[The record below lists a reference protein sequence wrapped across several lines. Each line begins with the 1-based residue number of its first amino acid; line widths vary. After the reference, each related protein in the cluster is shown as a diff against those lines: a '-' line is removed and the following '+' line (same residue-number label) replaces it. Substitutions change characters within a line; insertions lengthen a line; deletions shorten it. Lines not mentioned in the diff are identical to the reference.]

1 MKTLPRAILIV
12 AAMATYATSANAD
25 VPAAAPRAQGDFAR
39 MSKVAPAA
47 RASSP
52 CAKSSAFG
60 PFAEQQDP
68 TLATYAY
75 DADYTYPIPMR
86 ANQQTHIVLGED
98 ESLVSFTL
106 GDRNKKLWP
115 TLPSVTKRDL
125 FIVPAAAGQR
135 AAATIITSKRR
146 YELQLCSG
154 DDGPAYQRV
163 SWQYTDMLADGVGA
177 KPTAFGFEITAAPGV
192 PGRPETAGSKPASPR
207 IDAMNMNTNYR
218 IEGNAEFKPVMVF
231 DDGRMTYYQLPHN
244 AKLSAVFILDKD
256 GQGEMARV
264 IPLGNDMYQIQ
275 EVVTYGA
282 LLKRGKDEVRIF
294 NGKGSGCGFFSCDTK
309 PVKNIDGGA

>member
-1 MKTLPRAILIV
+1 MKALPRTILII
-12 AAMATYATSANAD
+12 AAMATHVASVNAD
-25 VPAAAPRAQGDFAR
+25 VPAAAPRSANEFGR
-39 MSKVAPAA
+39 TVKRAPAA
-47 RASSP
+47 RPPSP
-52 CAKSSAFG
+52 CTKYSAFG

-75 DADYTYPIPMR
+75 DANYTYPIPMR

-98 ESLVSFTL
+98 ETLVSFTL

-135 AAATIITSKRR
+135 AAATIITSKRH
-146 YELQLCSG
+146 YELQLCSE
-154 DDGPAYQRV
+154 DEGPVYQRV
-163 SWQYTDMLADGVGA
+163 SWQYTDMLPNGAGA
-177 KPTAFGFEITAAPGV
+177 KPTAFGFEIPTASSAPGSSESGN
-192 PGRPETAGSKPASPR
+192 PKSSSPR

-309 PVKNIDGGA
+309 PVKNIEGGV

>member
-1 MKTLPRAILIV
+1 MKTLPRAILII
-12 AAMATYATSANAD
+12 AAMATCATSANAD

-39 MSKVAPAA
+39 TSKVAPAA

-125 FIVPAAAGQR
+125 FIVPAAGGQR

-146 YELQLCSG
+146 YELQLCSV

-177 KPTAFGFEITAAPGV
+177 KPTAFGFEIPAAPGA
-192 PGRPETAGSKPASPR
+192 PGRPETGGSKPASPR

-218 IEGNAEFKPVMVF
+218 IEGNAEFKPLMVF